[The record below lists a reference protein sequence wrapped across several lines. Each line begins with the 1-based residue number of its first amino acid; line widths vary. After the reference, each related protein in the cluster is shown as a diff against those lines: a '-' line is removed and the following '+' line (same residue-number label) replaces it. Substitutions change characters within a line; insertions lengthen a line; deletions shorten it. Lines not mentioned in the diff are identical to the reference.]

1 MGVGNL
7 MTTLASCCHPVP
19 GDPIMGYVT
28 RGRGITV
35 HRRDCPNFLRITDR
49 ERLIEVDWG
58 AKEEKTYNV
67 DIIILAFDR
76 PGLVRDITE
85 IIANAQVNI
94 LNLDVLTRRKNNQAE
109 LLVTL
114 EVTTLDDLIKL
125 MDKIEQLPN
134 IISVRR
140 KG

>member
-1 MGVGNL
+1 L
-7 MTTLASCCHPVP
+7 
-19 GDPIMGYVT
+19 
-28 RGRGITV
+28 
-35 HRRDCPNFLRITDR
+35 
-49 ERLIEVDWG
+49 
-58 AKEEKTYNV
+58 KEQKTYNV
-67 DIIILAFDR
+67 DILILAFDR

-94 LNLDVLTRRKNNQAE
+94 NNLDVLTRRKNNQAE
-109 LLVTL
+109 LAVTL
-114 EVTTLDDLIKL
+114 EVTSLDDLIKL